1 MWATVL
7 SRADRWAIPLWAG
20 FAALNTVLMW
30 VLPGAET
37 IPFHLVWISLAL
49 VYGVRPWPLPATFAV
64 CACVAVVTGIPLFRH
79 AHSEVIALEETAE
92 IPLMSTLFLVMV
104 WHVRRRTA
112 AVAEARLAASRERVA
127 HEMTERF
134 VRIATHE
141 LRTPLTVAR
150 GYAEMLQV
158 DTSDPELAAD
168 VGVVVEELG
177 KLSRITG
184 RLAAL
189 AWAHQ
194 DTSDDART
202 LDIGALLRQVA
213 RRWAPVANGAIHV
226 EAVPIT
232 VAGDEERLET
242 ALDCLVENAVLHGRA
257 PILLRAEHD
266 AATVVIEVE
275 DNGAG
280 IPSGRA
286 TELLHG
292 VVSPASSGSGL
303 GLMIVRGI
311 VETHGGGITLV
322 PSPSGGLKVTISL
335 PGILRYATTS
345 ATTQAGS

>member
-1 MWATVL
+1 M
-7 SRADRWAIPLWAG
+7 SRVDRWALPLWAV
-20 FAALNTVLMW
+20 FATLNVVLMW

-49 VYGVRPWPLPATFAV
+49 VYGVRPWPLPATYAV
-64 CACVAVVTGIPLFRH
+64 CLCVAVVTGIPLIRH

-92 IPLMSTLFLVMV
+92 IPLMSLLFLVMV

-112 AVAEARLAASRERVA
+112 AVAEARSAASRERVA

-158 DTSDPELAAD
+158 DTTDPELAAD
-168 VGVVVEELG
+168 AGVVVDELA
-177 KLSRITG
+177 KLSRISG

-194 DTSDDART
+194 DTSGDARI
-202 LDIGALLRQVA
+202 LDLGALLQRVA
-213 RRWAPVANGAIHV
+213 RRWAPVADEAIRV
-226 EAVPIT
+226 EASPTPVP
-232 VAGDEERLET
+232 GDEERLET

-257 PILLRAEHD
+257 PIVLRAEQG
-266 AATVVIEVE
+266 ATSVVIEVE
-275 DNGAG
+275 DDGPG
-280 IPSGRA
+280 ISAGRA
-286 TELLHG
+286 AELLHG
-292 VVSPASSGSGL
+292 SDSPSSAGSGL

-311 VETHGGGITLV
+311 VEAHGGRIALDPT
-322 PSPSGGLKVTISL
+322 PAGGLKVTISL
-335 PGILRYATTS
+335 PGALRLTT
-345 ATTQAGS
+345 AQAGAGPAVI